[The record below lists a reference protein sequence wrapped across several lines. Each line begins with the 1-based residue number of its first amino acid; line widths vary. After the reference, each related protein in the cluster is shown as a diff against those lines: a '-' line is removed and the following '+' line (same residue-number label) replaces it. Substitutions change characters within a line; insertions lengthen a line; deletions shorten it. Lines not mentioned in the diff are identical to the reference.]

1 MLDEFIEL
9 LSKEQKSQIEDDCPL
24 DFSQVTT
31 LLKLVN
37 SMSRRVVRIEKVM
50 YTAIAAIFILNTFAL
65 ATSDDVYSYT
75 DKVAAKISSLNE
87 MYCSEDSAGLRK
99 VVLAIIKAE
108 IPSYPEG
115 GLCDAEHSVEKF
127 LKKG

>member
-1 MLDEFIEL
+1 MLDKFIEL
-9 LSKEQKSQIEDDCPL
+9 LSKEQKNQIEDNCPL

-31 LLKLVN
+31 LLQLVN

-50 YTAIAAIFILNTFAL
+50 YAIAVIFILNTFAL
-65 ATSDDVYSYT
+65 ATSDDVNSYT
-75 DKVAAKISSLNE
+75 DKVVAKIRSLND
-87 MYCSEDSAGLRK
+87 MYCSEENAGLRK

-115 GLCDAEHSVEKF
+115 GLCAAEHSVEKF
-127 LKKG
+127 LKKD

>member
-9 LSKEQKSQIEDDCPL
+9 LSKEQKNQIEDNCPL

-31 LLKLVN
+31 LLQLVN

-50 YTAIAAIFILNTFAL
+50 YAIAVIFILNTFAL
-65 ATSDDVYSYT
+65 ATSDDVNSYT
-75 DKVAAKISSLNE
+75 DKVVAKIRSLND
-87 MYCSEDSAGLRK
+87 MYCSEDNAGLRK
-99 VVLAIIKAE
+99 VVIAIIKAE

>member
-9 LSKEQKSQIEDDCPL
+9 LSKEQKNQIEDNCPL
-24 DFSQVTT
+24 DFSQATT
-31 LLKLVN
+31 LLQLVN

-50 YTAIAAIFILNTFAL
+50 YAIAVIFILNTFAL
-65 ATSDDVYSYT
+65 ATSDDVNSYT
-75 DKVAAKISSLNE
+75 DKVVAKIRLLND
-87 MYCSEDSAGLRK
+87 MYCSEDNAGLRK
-99 VVLAIIKAE
+99 VVIAIIKAE

>member
-1 MLDEFIEL
+1 MLDKFIEL
-9 LSKEQKSQIEDDCPL
+9 LSKEQKNQIEDNCPL

-31 LLKLVN
+31 LLQLVN

-50 YTAIAAIFILNTFAL
+50 YAIAVIFILNTFAL
-65 ATSDDVYSYT
+65 ATSDDVNSYT
-75 DKVAAKISSLNE
+75 DKVVAKIRSLND
-87 MYCSEDSAGLRK
+87 MYCSEDNAGLRK
-99 VVLAIIKAE
+99 VVIAIIRAE

>member
-1 MLDEFIEL
+1 MLDEFVEL

-65 ATSDDVYSYT
+65 ATSDDAHSYT
-75 DKVAAKISSLNE
+75 GKVAAKVKSLND
-87 MYCSEDSAGLRK
+87 MYCSEDNTGLRK

>member
-9 LSKEQKSQIEDDCPL
+9 LSKEQKNQIEDNCPL

-31 LLKLVN
+31 LLQLVN

-50 YTAIAAIFILNTFAL
+50 YAIAVIFILNTFAL
-65 ATSDDVYSYT
+65 ATSDDVNSYT
-75 DKVAAKISSLNE
+75 DKVVAKIRLLND
-87 MYCSEDSAGLRK
+87 MYCSEDNAGLRK
-99 VVLAIIKAE
+99 VVIAIIKAE

>member
-9 LSKEQKSQIEDDCPL
+9 LSKEQKNQIEDNCPL

-31 LLKLVN
+31 LLQLVN

-50 YTAIAAIFILNTFAL
+50 YAIAVIFILNTFAL
-65 ATSDDVYSYT
+65 ATSDDVNSYT
-75 DKVAAKISSLNE
+75 DKVVAKIRSLND
-87 MYCSEDSAGLRK
+87 MYCSEDNAGLRK
-99 VVLAIIKAE
+99 VVIAIIRAE

>member
-1 MLDEFIEL
+1 MLDKFIEL
-9 LSKEQKSQIEDDCPL
+9 LSKEQKNQIEDNCPL

-31 LLKLVN
+31 LLQLVN

-50 YTAIAAIFILNTFAL
+50 YAIAVIFILNTFAL
-65 ATSDDVYSYT
+65 ATSDDVNSYT
-75 DKVAAKISSLNE
+75 DKVVAKIRSLND
-87 MYCSEDSAGLRK
+87 MYCSEENAGLRK
-99 VVLAIIKAE
+99 VVIAIIRAE

-127 LKKG
+127 LKKD